1 MILLKAKAKAKTPKR
16 KEKGLL
22 KMASYHCQ
30 IQAINRKD
38 RSMIAVSAYI
48 NAKSYADDRTGMTF
62 DYSKKKGFLY
72 SYAYAI
78 DENNKRVKLDNQE
91 LWNKAEHAE
100 KRKDA
105 RVGREYIIAI
115 PHELMQKGKRKQGL
129 ECVMEYCDKIA
140 KRYGVAIEFAI
151 HDQDD
156 NNKNFHAHILT
167 TTRKAT
173 FKDSELVLTEKSY
186 LELSDKKLRQLGKKT
201 GKEQI
206 TSLRKL
212 NADVSNKHL
221 AKNGFDERVDHRTLD
236 AQGIDRLPKL
246 HLTRAE
252 MELEK
257 RGKKTK
263 KGDYNRLIAEQ
274 NAIRKELQEVEKQ
287 LSLYVSNSSIT
298 HESIFNDDDDDDLLV
313 QVTDNKEKDDNA
325 PIIFKTIKPTV
336 TPPKPQ
342 QTTPAP
348 TTPQP
353 QNNAN
358 NEAVERPAPITQ
370 QKEVIKNNEN
380 KAKEVLATKAP
391 TATAP
396 ASLDKPQAQ
405 AQPSPGLTAQKTPT
419 PPKAEPPK
427 QAKTAQQQPLQTKPT
442 PPQPPRPSIKQDR
455 AEDKAP
461 VKPTITQEPTQQQA
475 QEQQKPLT
483 AYDRPINDYYD
494 ILATHKRSFA
504 KQNDISTVKKL
515 YPSDDPIYLNF
526 QADKGSVSLNKGKQT
541 TDLHLEIY
549 RRFREVADKATS
561 EVKRTSEVIRNY
573 MSLSVNQFT
582 ARYNIELT
590 DSDRKDIESKD
601 RLLKIDDFKNNYV
614 EKPKPELT
622 PNNESALKGQ
632 NIKLN

>member
-1 MILLKAKAKAKTPKR
+1 
-16 KEKGLL
+16 
-22 KMASYHCQ
+22 MASYHCQ
-30 IQAINRKD
+30 IQAINRKE

-167 TTRKAT
+167 TTRKAS
-173 FKDSELVLTEKSY
+173 FENGELVLTEKSD

-221 AKNGFDERVDHRTLD
+221 AKNGFDERVDHRTLK
-236 AQGIDRLPKL
+236 AQGIDRLPQI
-246 HLTRAE
+246 HLSRAE

-342 QTTPAP
+342 KTAPAP
-348 TTPQP
+348 TTPP
-353 QNNAN
+353 KENNAK
-358 NEAVERPAPITQ
+358 NEAVERPAPI
-370 QKEVIKNNEN
+370 QKEVIKNNDN
-380 KAKEVLATKAP
+380 KAKEVVATKSPAP
-391 TATAP
+391 MP
-396 ASLDKPQAQ
+396 PQAQ
-405 AQPSPGLTAQKTPT
+405 AQPSPGTTTPPQKTPI
-419 PPKAEPPK
+419 AQPPK
-427 QAKTAQQQPLQTKPT
+427 QAERPQQQPLQTKPT
-442 PPQPPRPSIKQDR
+442 PPQPPRQQPQGR

-461 VKPTITQEPTQQQA
+461 VKPPIAIQEPPQPLA
-475 QEQQKPLT
+475 EEQKPLT
-483 AYDRPINDYYD
+483 AYDRPINQYYD
-494 ILATHKRSFA
+494 ILARHKRSFA

-515 YPSDDPIYLNF
+515 YPSDEPIYLNF
-526 QADKGSVSLNKGKQT
+526 QADKGSISLNKGKQK
-541 TDLHLEIY
+541 TDLHFEIY
-549 RRFREVADKATS
+549 KRFREVADKTTS
-561 EVKRTSEVIRNY
+561 EIKRTSELVKNY
-573 MSLSVNQFT
+573 MTLSVNQFV
-582 ARYNIELT
+582 ARYGIELT
-590 DSDRKDIESKD
+590 ANDKKDIESKD

-622 PNNESALKGQ
+622 PT
-632 NIKLN
+632 NIQEQPKPKLF

>member
-1 MILLKAKAKAKTPKR
+1 
-16 KEKGLL
+16 
-22 KMASYHCQ
+22 MASYHCQ
-30 IQAINRKD
+30 IQAINRKE

-48 NAKSYADDRTGMTF
+48 NAKSYTDDRTGMTF
-62 DYSKKKGFLY
+62 DYSNKSGVLY

-78 DENNKRVKLDNQE
+78 DENNKRVKVDNLE
-91 LWNKAEHAE
+91 LWNKAEQAE

-129 ECVMEYCDKIA
+129 DCVLEYCDRIA
-140 KRYGVAIEFAI
+140 KRYNVAIEFAI
-151 HDQDD
+151 HDQD
-156 NNKNFHAHILT
+156 NGNKNFHAHILT
-167 TTRKAT
+167 TTRKAI
-173 FKDSELVLTEKSY
+173 FANGELVLTEKSY

-298 HESIFNDDDDDDLLV
+298 HESIFDDDDDDDLLV

-348 TTPQP
+348 TTPRKE
-353 QNNAN
+353 NNAK
-358 NEAVERPAPITQ
+358 NEAVERPAPTVETPKQ
-370 QKEVIKNNEN
+370 PIKNNDN
-380 KAKEVLATKAP
+380 KAKEVLATKSPAP
-391 TATAP
+391 MP
-396 ASLDKPQAQ
+396 PQAQ
-405 AQPSPGLTAQKTPT
+405 AQPSPGATTQQPKNTPT

-427 QAKTAQQQPLQTKPT
+427 QAKTAQQQALQTKPT
-442 PPQPPRPSIKQDR
+442 PPTPPRPLKDDR

-461 VKPTITQEPTQQQA
+461 VKPPIATQEPPPP

-483 AYDRPINDYYD
+483 AYDRPINQYYD

-515 YPSDDPIYLNF
+515 YPSDSPIYLNF
-526 QADKGSVSLNKGKQT
+526 MNDKGSISLNKGKQK
-541 TDLHLEIY
+541 TDLHFEIY
-549 RRFREVADKATS
+549 KRFREVADKATS
-561 EVKRTSEVIRNY
+561 EIKRTSEVIRNY

-590 DSDRKDIESKD
+590 DADKKDIESKD

-614 EKPKPELT
+614 EKEKPQLT
-622 PNNESALKGQ
+622 PNESAKLKGQ
-632 NIKLN
+632 SIKLN

>member
-62 DYSKKKGFLY
+62 DYSKKNGFLY

-115 PHELMQKGKRKQGL
+115 PYELMQKGKRKQGL
-129 ECVMEYCDKIA
+129 ECVLEYCDKIA

-173 FKDSELVLTEKSY
+173 FKDSELVLTEKSD
-186 LELSDKKLRQLGKKT
+186 LELSDKKLRELGKKT

-206 TSLRKL
+206 ASLRKL

-221 AKNGFDERVDHRTLD
+221 AKNGFDERVDHRTLK
-236 AQGIDRLPKL
+236 AQGIDRLPQI
-246 HLTRAE
+246 HLSRAE

-263 KGDYNRLIAEQ
+263 RGDYNRLIAEQ

-298 HESIFNDDDDDDLLV
+298 HESIFNDDDDDDDLLV

-325 PIIFKTIKPTV
+325 PKIFKTVKPTV
-336 TPPKPQ
+336 TPPK
-342 QTTPAP
+342 
-348 TTPQP
+348 P

-358 NEAVERPAPITQ
+358 NEAVERPAPTVETPKQ
-370 QKEVIKNNEN
+370 PIKNNDN
-380 KAKEVLATKAP
+380 KAKEVLATKSPAP
-391 TATAP
+391 MP
-396 ASLDKPQAQ
+396 PQAQ
-405 AQPSPGLTAQKTPT
+405 AQPSPGAATQQPKNTPT
-419 PPKAEPPK
+419 PPIQEPPK
-427 QAKTAQQQPLQTKPT
+427 QAKTAQQQALQTKPT
-442 PPQPPRPSIKQDR
+442 PPTPPRPLKDDR
-455 AEDKAP
+455 VEDKAP
-461 VKPTITQEPTQQQA
+461 VKPPIATQEPPP
-475 QEQQKPLT
+475 QEQEQKPLT
-483 AYDRPINDYYD
+483 AYDRPINAYYD
-494 ILATHKRSFA
+494 ILATHKRTFA

-515 YPSDDPIYLNF
+515 YPSDSPIYLNF
-526 QADKGSVSLNKGKQT
+526 VNEKGSISLNKGKQK
-541 TDLHLEIY
+541 TDLHFEIY
-549 RRFREVADKATS
+549 KRFREVADKTTS
-561 EVKRTSEVIRNY
+561 EIKRTSELVKNY
-573 MSLSVNQFT
+573 MTLTVNQFT
-582 ARYNIELT
+582 ARYNIKLT
-590 DSDRKDIESKD
+590 DADKKDIESKD

-622 PNNESALKGQ
+622 PTAKPQEQPKPK
-632 NIKLN
+632 I

>member
-1 MILLKAKAKAKTPKR
+1 
-16 KEKGLL
+16 
-22 KMASYHCQ
+22 MASYHCQ
-30 IQAINRKD
+30 IQAINRKE

-167 TTRKAT
+167 TTRKAS
-173 FKDSELVLTEKSY
+173 FENGELVLTEKSD

-221 AKNGFDERVDHRTLD
+221 AKNGFDERVDHRTLK
-236 AQGIDRLPKL
+236 AQGIDRLPQI
-246 HLTRAE
+246 HLSRAE

-342 QTTPAP
+342 KTAPAP
-348 TTPQP
+348 TTPP
-353 QNNAN
+353 KENNAK
-358 NEAVERPAPITQ
+358 NEAVERPAPI
-370 QKEVIKNNEN
+370 QKEVIKNNDN
-380 KAKEVLATKAP
+380 KAKEVVATKSPAP
-391 TATAP
+391 MP
-396 ASLDKPQAQ
+396 PQAQ
-405 AQPSPGLTAQKTPT
+405 AQPSPGTTTPPQKTPI
-419 PPKAEPPK
+419 AQPPK
-427 QAKTAQQQPLQTKPT
+427 QAERPQQQPLQTKPT
-442 PPQPPRPSIKQDR
+442 PPQPPRQQPQGR

-461 VKPTITQEPTQQQA
+461 VKPPIAIQEPPQPLA
-475 QEQQKPLT
+475 EEQKPLT
-483 AYDRPINDYYD
+483 AYDRPINQYYD

-515 YPSDDPIYLNF
+515 YPSDEPIYLNF
-526 QADKGSVSLNKGKQT
+526 VNDKGSISLNKGKQK
-541 TDLHLEIY
+541 TDLHFEIY
-549 RRFREVADKATS
+549 KRFREVADKTTS
-561 EVKRTSEVIRNY
+561 EIKRTSELVKNY
-573 MSLSVNQFT
+573 MTLSVNQFVN
-582 ARYNIELT
+582 RYGIELT
-590 DSDRKDIESKD
+590 ANDKKDIESKD

-622 PNNESALKGQ
+622 PTNESALKGQ

>member
-1 MILLKAKAKAKTPKR
+1 
-16 KEKGLL
+16 
-22 KMASYHCQ
+22 MASYHCQ
-30 IQAINRKD
+30 IQAINRKE

-48 NAKSYADDRTGMTF
+48 NAKSYTDDRTGMTF
-62 DYSKKKGFLY
+62 DYSKKNGFLY

-140 KRYGVAIEFAI
+140 KHYGVAIEFAI

-167 TTRKAT
+167 TTRKAS
-173 FKDSELVLTEKSY
+173 FENGELVLTEKSD

-221 AKNGFDERVDHRTLD
+221 AKNGFDERVDHRTLK
-236 AQGIDRLPKL
+236 AQGIDRLPQI
-246 HLTRAE
+246 HLSRAE

-263 KGDYNRLIAEQ
+263 RGDYNRLIAEQ

-298 HESIFNDDDDDDLLV
+298 HESIFNDDDDDDDLLV

-342 QTTPAP
+342 KTAPAP
-348 TTPQP
+348 TTPP
-353 QNNAN
+353 KENNAK
-358 NEAVERPAPITQ
+358 NEAVERPAPTVETPKQ
-370 QKEVIKNNEN
+370 PIKNNDN

-391 TATAP
+391 TTP
-396 ASLDKPQAQ
+396 PPQ
-405 AQPSPGLTAQKTPT
+405 AQPSPGATTPPQKTPI
-419 PPKAEPPK
+419 AQPPK
-427 QAKTAQQQPLQTKPT
+427 QAERPQQQALQTKPT
-442 PPQPPRPSIKQDR
+442 PPQPQSR

-483 AYDRPINDYYD
+483 AYDRPINQYYD

-515 YPSDDPIYLNF
+515 YPSDSPIYLNF
-526 QADKGSVSLNKGKQT
+526 MNDKGSISLNKGKQT

-561 EVKRTSEVIRNY
+561 EIKRTSELVKNY
-573 MSLSVNQFT
+573 MTLSVNQFVN
-582 ARYNIELT
+582 RYGIELT
-590 DSDRKDIESKD
+590 ANDKKDIESKD

-614 EKPKPELT
+614 EKEKPQLT
-622 PNNESALKGQ
+622 PNESALKGQ

>member
-1 MILLKAKAKAKTPKR
+1 
-16 KEKGLL
+16 
-22 KMASYHCQ
+22 MASYHCQ

-167 TTRKAT
+167 TTRKAS
-173 FKDSELVLTEKSY
+173 FENGELVLTEKSD

-212 NADVSNKHL
+212 NADISNKHL
-221 AKNGFDERVDHRTLD
+221 AKNGFDERVDHRTLK
-236 AQGIDRLPKL
+236 AQGIDRLPQI
-246 HLTRAE
+246 HLSRAE

-298 HESIFNDDDDDDLLV
+298 HESIFNDDDDDDDLLV

-325 PIIFKTIKPTV
+325 PKIFKTVKPTV
-336 TPPKPQ
+336 TPPK
-342 QTTPAP
+342 
-348 TTPQP
+348 P

-358 NEAVERPAPITQ
+358 NEAVERPAPTVETPKQ
-370 QKEVIKNNEN
+370 PIKNNDN
-380 KAKEVLATKAP
+380 KAKEVLATKSPAP
-391 TATAP
+391 MP
-396 ASLDKPQAQ
+396 PQAQ
-405 AQPSPGLTAQKTPT
+405 AQPSPGATTQQPKNTPT

-442 PPQPPRPSIKQDR
+442 PPQPQPQSR
-455 AEDKAP
+455 AGDKAP
-461 VKPTITQEPTQQQA
+461 VKPPIATQEPPP
-475 QEQQKPLT
+475 QEQEQKPLT
-483 AYDRPINDYYD
+483 AYDRPINAYYD

-515 YPSDDPIYLNF
+515 YPSDSPIYLNF
-526 QADKGSVSLNKGKQT
+526 MNDKGSISLNKGKQK
-541 TDLHLEIY
+541 TDLHFEIY
-549 RRFREVADKATS
+549 KRFREVADKATS

-614 EKPKPELT
+614 EKEKPQLT
-622 PNNESALKGQ
+622 PTATNAQEQLKVQ
-632 NIKLN
+632 IIN

>member
-1 MILLKAKAKAKTPKR
+1 
-16 KEKGLL
+16 
-22 KMASYHCQ
+22 MASYHCQ

-48 NAKSYADDRTGMTF
+48 NAKSYTDDRTGMTF

-173 FKDSELVLTEKSY
+173 FKDSELVLTEKSD

-298 HESIFNDDDDDDLLV
+298 HESIFNDDDDDDDLLV

-342 QTTPAP
+342 KTAPAP
-348 TTPQP
+348 VAPVEN
-353 QNNAN
+353 NNAK
-358 NEAVERPAPITQ
+358 NEAVVSPAPI
-370 QKEVIKNNEN
+370 QKEVIKNNDN
-380 KAKEVLATKAP
+380 KAKEVVATKSPAP
-391 TATAP
+391 MP
-396 ASLDKPQAQ
+396 PQAQ
-405 AQPSPGLTAQKTPT
+405 AQPSPGAATQQPKNTPT
-419 PPKAEPPK
+419 PPIQEPPK
-427 QAKTAQQQPLQTKPT
+427 QAKTAQQKPLQPLQTKPT
-442 PPQPPRPSIKQDR
+442 PPRQQPQGR

-461 VKPTITQEPTQQQA
+461 VKPPIATQEPPQQA

-483 AYDRPINDYYD
+483 AYDRPINQYYD

-515 YPSDDPIYLNF
+515 YPSDSPIYLNYVNE
-526 QADKGSVSLNKGKQT
+526 KGNVSLNKGKQT

-549 RRFREVADKATS
+549 RRFREVADKTTS
-561 EVKRTSEVIRNY
+561 EIKRTSKLVKNY
-573 MSLSVNQFT
+573 MTLTVNQFT

-632 NIKLN
+632 NIKFI

>member
-1 MILLKAKAKAKTPKR
+1 
-16 KEKGLL
+16 
-22 KMASYHCQ
+22 MASYHCQ
-30 IQAINRKD
+30 IQAINRKE

-48 NAKSYADDRTGMTF
+48 NAKSYTDDRTGMTF

-115 PHELMQKGKRKQGL
+115 PHELMQKGKKKQGL
-129 ECVMEYCDKIA
+129 DCVFEYCDKIA

-173 FKDSELVLTEKSY
+173 FKDSELVLTEKSD
-186 LELSDKKLRQLGKKT
+186 LELSDKKLRELGKKT

-221 AKNGFDERVDHRTLD
+221 AKNGFDERVDHRTLK
-236 AQGIDRLPKL
+236 AQGIDRLPQI
-246 HLTRAE
+246 HLSRAE

-263 KGDYNRLIAEQ
+263 RGDYNRLIAEQ

-298 HESIFNDDDDDDLLV
+298 HESIFNDDDDDDDLLV

-325 PIIFKTIKPTV
+325 PKIFKTVKPTV

-342 QTTPAP
+342 KTAPAP
-348 TTPQP
+348 TTPP
-353 QNNAN
+353 KENNAK
-358 NEAVERPAPITQ
+358 NEAVERPAPI
-370 QKEVIKNNEN
+370 QKEVIKNNDN

-391 TATAP
+391 TTP
-396 ASLDKPQAQ
+396 PPQ
-405 AQPSPGLTAQKTPT
+405 AQPSPGTTTPPQKTPIAQ
-419 PPKAEPPK
+419 PLQQP
-427 QAKTAQQQPLQTKPT
+427 KTANREPLQTKPT
-442 PPQPPRPSIKQDR
+442 PPTPPRPTTQDR

-461 VKPTITQEPTQQQA
+461 VKPPIAIQEPPQPLA
-475 QEQQKPLT
+475 EEQQKPLT
-483 AYDRPINDYYD
+483 AYDRKVCDIYPFKATNAYYQPQTVPTIETLAEREQPIHLRFVNKQGREVDPNNRD
-494 ILATHKRSFA
+494 MLSLEKRIFDTFRTLTDKTTHKLKETHSF
-504 KQNDISTVKKL
+504 VK
-515 YPSDDPIYLNF
+515 DYLTMTMN
-526 QADKGSVSLNKGKQT
+526 
-541 TDLHLEIY
+541 E
-549 RRFREVADKATS
+549 
-561 EVKRTSEVIRNY
+561 
-573 MSLSVNQFT
+573 FT
-582 ARYNIELT
+582 ARYKLDLT
-590 DSDRKDIESKD
+590 QYDRNDIERKHN
-601 RLLKIDDFKNNYV
+601 KILENERYENIMNKPQLTPTATNAQQ
-614 EKPKPELT
+614 KPKP
-622 PNNESALKGQ
+622 S
-632 NIKLN
+632 I

>member
-1 MILLKAKAKAKTPKR
+1 
-16 KEKGLL
+16 
-22 KMASYHCQ
+22 MASYHCQ

-167 TTRKAT
+167 TTRKAS
-173 FKDSELVLTEKSY
+173 FENGELVLTEKSD

-212 NADVSNKHL
+212 NADISNKHL

-298 HESIFNDDDDDDLLV
+298 HESIFNDDDDDDDLLV

-325 PIIFKTIKPTV
+325 PKIFKTVKPTV

-342 QTTPAP
+342 KTAPAP
-348 TTPQP
+348 TTPP
-353 QNNAN
+353 KENNAK
-358 NEAVERPAPITQ
+358 NEAVERPAPI
-370 QKEVIKNNEN
+370 QKEVIKNNDN

-391 TATAP
+391 TTP
-396 ASLDKPQAQ
+396 PPQ
-405 AQPSPGLTAQKTPT
+405 AQPSPGTTTPPQKTPIAQ
-419 PPKAEPPK
+419 PLQQP
-427 QAKTAQQQPLQTKPT
+427 KTANREPLQTKPT
-442 PPQPPRPSIKQDR
+442 PPTPPRPTTQDR

-475 QEQQKPLT
+475 QEQAERPPIQLVEPIKATDRKVIDLFNFKCFAQYFYFKNMQMT
-483 AYDRPINDYYD
+483 ASNIKNHLANKLPIFFVAKHEQDR
-494 ILATHKRSFA
+494 LQR
-504 KQNDISTVKKL
+504 
-515 YPSDDPIYLNF
+515 
-526 QADKGSVSLNKGKQT
+526 
-541 TDLHLEIY
+541 EIEPNVRTQHQSKHE
-549 RRFREVADKATS
+549 RRFTS
-561 EVKRTSEVIRNY
+561 DLQQTIYDSLRYHCESKTTHEINQEHPLFKDYTSLKIGE
-573 MSLSVNQFT
+573 FT
-582 ARYNIELT
+582 AKYKLKLDD
-590 DSDRKDIESKD
+590 DSKADIES
-601 RLLKIDDFKNNYV
+601 RHQQLTEL
-614 EKPKPELT
+614 EKPKDKQEQAEQEKPQLT
-622 PNNESALKGQ
+622 PTATNAQQKPKP
-632 NIKLN
+632 KLF

>member
-1 MILLKAKAKAKTPKR
+1 MVLLKAKAKAKTPKR

-48 NAKSYADDRTGMTF
+48 NAKSYTDDRTGMTF
-62 DYSKKKGFLY
+62 DYSNKSGVLY

-78 DENNKRVKLDNQE
+78 DENNKRVKVDNLE
-91 LWNKAEHAE
+91 LWNKAEQAE

-129 ECVMEYCDKIA
+129 DCVLEYCDRIA
-140 KRYGVAIEFAI
+140 KRYNVAIEFAI
-151 HDQDD
+151 HDQD
-156 NNKNFHAHILT
+156 NGNKNFHAHILT
-167 TTRKAT
+167 TTRKAS
-173 FKDSELVLTEKSY
+173 FANGELVLTEKSY

-212 NADVSNKHL
+212 NADISNKHL

-298 HESIFNDDDDDDLLV
+298 HESIFNDYDDDDLLV
-313 QVTDNKEKDDNA
+313 EVTDNKEKDDNA

-348 TTPQP
+348 TTPRKE
-353 QNNAN
+353 NNAK
-358 NEAVERPAPITQ
+358 NEAVERPAPI
-370 QKEVIKNNEN
+370 QKEVIKNNDN

-391 TATAP
+391 TTP
-396 ASLDKPQAQ
+396 PPQ
-405 AQPSPGLTAQKTPT
+405 AQPSPGTTTPPQKTPI
-419 PPKAEPPK
+419 AQPPK
-427 QAKTAQQQPLQTKPT
+427 QAERPQQQPLQTKPT
-442 PPQPPRPSIKQDR
+442 PPQPPRQQPQGR

-461 VKPTITQEPTQQQA
+461 VKPPIATQEPPP

-515 YPSDDPIYLNF
+515 YPSDEPIYLNYVNE
-526 QADKGSVSLNKGKQT
+526 KGSISLNKGKQK
-541 TDLHLEIY
+541 TDLHFEIY
-549 RRFREVADKATS
+549 KRFREVADKATS
-561 EVKRTSEVIRNY
+561 EIKRTSEVIRNY

-590 DSDRKDIESKD
+590 DADKKDIESKD

-622 PNNESALKGQ
+622 PT
-632 NIKLN
+632 NIQEQPKPKLF

>member
-1 MILLKAKAKAKTPKR
+1 
-16 KEKGLL
+16 
-22 KMASYHCQ
+22 MASYHCQ

-167 TTRKAT
+167 TTRKAS
-173 FKDSELVLTEKSY
+173 FENGELVLTEKSD

-221 AKNGFDERVDHRTLD
+221 AKNGFDERVDHRTLK
-236 AQGIDRLPKL
+236 AQGIDRLPQI
-246 HLTRAE
+246 HLSRAE

-342 QTTPAP
+342 KTAPAP
-348 TTPQP
+348 TTPP
-353 QNNAN
+353 KENNAK
-358 NEAVERPAPITQ
+358 NEAVERPAPI
-370 QKEVIKNNEN
+370 QKEVIKNNDN
-380 KAKEVLATKAP
+380 KAKEVVATKSPAP
-391 TATAP
+391 MP
-396 ASLDKPQAQ
+396 PQAQ
-405 AQPSPGLTAQKTPT
+405 AQPSPGTTTPPQKTPI
-419 PPKAEPPK
+419 AQPPK
-427 QAKTAQQQPLQTKPT
+427 QAERPQQQPLQTKPT
-442 PPQPPRPSIKQDR
+442 PPQPPRPLKDDR

-461 VKPTITQEPTQQQA
+461 VKPPIATQEPPP
-475 QEQQKPLT
+475 QEQEQKPLT
-483 AYDRPINDYYD
+483 AYDRPINAYYD
-494 ILATHKRSFA
+494 ILATHKRTFA

-515 YPSDDPIYLNF
+515 YPSDSPIYLNF
-526 QADKGSVSLNKGKQT
+526 MNDKGSISLNKGKQK
-541 TDLHLEIY
+541 TDLHFEIY
-549 RRFREVADKATS
+549 KRFREVADKATS

-614 EKPKPELT
+614 EKEKPQLT
-622 PNNESALKGQ
+622 PTATNAQEQLKGQ

>member
-1 MILLKAKAKAKTPKR
+1 MVLLKAKAKAKTPKR

-30 IQAINRKD
+30 IQAINRKE

-48 NAKSYADDRTGMTF
+48 NAKSYTDDRTGMTF
-62 DYSKKKGFLY
+62 DYSNKSGVLY

-129 ECVMEYCDKIA
+129 ECVMEYCDRIA
-140 KRYGVAIEFAI
+140 KRYNVAIEFAI
-151 HDQDD
+151 HDQD
-156 NNKNFHAHILT
+156 NGNKNFHAHILT
-167 TTRKAT
+167 TTRKAS
-173 FKDSELVLTEKSY
+173 FANGELVLTEKSY

-298 HESIFNDDDDDDLLV
+298 HESIFNDDDDDDDDDLLV

-348 TTPQP
+348 TTPRKE
-353 QNNAN
+353 NNAK
-358 NEAVERPAPITQ
+358 NEAVERPAPTVETPKQ
-370 QKEVIKNNEN
+370 PIKNNEN

-391 TATAP
+391 TTP
-396 ASLDKPQAQ
+396 PPQ
-405 AQPSPGLTAQKTPT
+405 AQPSPGAATQQPKNTPT
-419 PPKAEPPK
+419 PPIQEPPK

-442 PPQPPRPSIKQDR
+442 PPQPPRPLKDDR

-461 VKPTITQEPTQQQA
+461 VKPPIATQEPPP

-483 AYDRPINDYYD
+483 AYDRPINQYYD

-515 YPSDDPIYLNF
+515 YPSDSPIYLNF
-526 QADKGSVSLNKGKQT
+526 MNDKGSISLNKGKQK
-541 TDLHLEIY
+541 TDLHFEIY
-549 RRFREVADKATS
+549 KRFREVADKATS
-561 EVKRTSEVIRNY
+561 EIKRTSEVIRNY
-573 MSLSVNQFT
+573 MTLTVNQFT

-614 EKPKPELT
+614 EKEKPQLT
-622 PNNESALKGQ
+622 PTITNTGQLKPK
-632 NIKLN
+632 I

>member
-1 MILLKAKAKAKTPKR
+1 
-16 KEKGLL
+16 
-22 KMASYHCQ
+22 MASYHCQ
-30 IQAINRKD
+30 IQAINRKE

-167 TTRKAT
+167 TTRKAS
-173 FKDSELVLTEKSY
+173 FENGELVLTEKSD

-221 AKNGFDERVDHRTLD
+221 AKNGFDERVDHRTLK
-236 AQGIDRLPKL
+236 AQGIDRLPQI
-246 HLTRAE
+246 HLSRAE

-342 QTTPAP
+342 KTAPAP
-348 TTPQP
+348 TTPP
-353 QNNAN
+353 KENNAK
-358 NEAVERPAPITQ
+358 NEAVERPAPI
-370 QKEVIKNNEN
+370 QKEVIKNNDN
-380 KAKEVLATKAP
+380 KAKEVVATKSPAP
-391 TATAP
+391 MP
-396 ASLDKPQAQ
+396 PQAQ
-405 AQPSPGLTAQKTPT
+405 AQPSPGTTTPPQKTPI
-419 PPKAEPPK
+419 AQPPK
-427 QAKTAQQQPLQTKPT
+427 QAERPQQQPLQTKPT
-442 PPQPPRPSIKQDR
+442 PPQPPRQQPQGR

-461 VKPTITQEPTQQQA
+461 VKPPIAIQEPPQPLA
-475 QEQQKPLT
+475 EEQKPLT
-483 AYDRPINDYYD
+483 AYDRPINQYYD

-515 YPSDDPIYLNF
+515 YPSDEPIYLNF
-526 QADKGSVSLNKGKQT
+526 QADKGSISLNKGKQK
-541 TDLHLEIY
+541 TDLHFEIY
-549 RRFREVADKATS
+549 KRFREVADKTTS
-561 EVKRTSEVIRNY
+561 EIKRTSELVKNY
-573 MSLSVNQFT
+573 MTLSVNQFV
-582 ARYNIELT
+582 ARYGIELT
-590 DSDRKDIESKD
+590 ANDKKDIESKD

-622 PNNESALKGQ
+622 PT
-632 NIKLN
+632 NIQEQPKPKLF

>member
-1 MILLKAKAKAKTPKR
+1 
-16 KEKGLL
+16 
-22 KMASYHCQ
+22 MASYHCQ

-38 RSMIAVSAYI
+38 RSMVAVSAYI
-48 NAKSYADDRTGMTF
+48 NAKSYTDDRTGMTF
-62 DYSKKKGFLY
+62 DYSKKNGVLY

-115 PHELMQKGKRKQGL
+115 PYELMQKGKRKQGL
-129 ECVMEYCDKIA
+129 ECVLEYCDRIA
-140 KRYGVAIEFAI
+140 KRYNVAIEFAI

-167 TTRKAT
+167 TTRKAS
-173 FKDSELVLTEKSY
+173 FANGELVLTEKSY

-298 HESIFNDDDDDDLLV
+298 HESIFNDDDDLLV

-325 PIIFKTIKPTV
+325 PKIFKTVKPTV

-342 QTTPAP
+342 KTAPAP
-348 TTPQP
+348 TTPP
-353 QNNAN
+353 KENNAK
-358 NEAVERPAPITQ
+358 NEAVERPAPI
-370 QKEVIKNNEN
+370 QKEVIKNNDN
-380 KAKEVLATKAP
+380 KAKEVVATK
-391 TATAP
+391 ATAP
-396 ASLDKPQAQ
+396 ALDKKPQAQ
-405 AQPSPGLTAQKTPT
+405 AQPSPGATTQQPKNTPT

-427 QAKTAQQQPLQTKPT
+427 QAKTAQQQALQTKPT
-442 PPQPPRPSIKQDR
+442 PPTPPRQQPQSR

-483 AYDRPINDYYD
+483 AYDRKVCDIYPFKATNAYYQPQTVPTIETLAEREQPIHLRFVNKQGREVDPNNRD
-494 ILATHKRSFA
+494 MLSLEKRIFDTFRTLTDKTTHKLKETHSF
-504 KQNDISTVKKL
+504 VK
-515 YPSDDPIYLNF
+515 DYLTMTMN
-526 QADKGSVSLNKGKQT
+526 
-541 TDLHLEIY
+541 E
-549 RRFREVADKATS
+549 
-561 EVKRTSEVIRNY
+561 
-573 MSLSVNQFT
+573 FT
-582 ARYNIELT
+582 ARYKLDLT
-590 DSDRKDIESKD
+590 QYDRNDIERKHN
-601 RLLKIDDFKNNYV
+601 KILENERYENIMNKPQLTPTAKPQ
-614 EKPKPELT
+614 EQPKPK
-622 PNNESALKGQ
+622 
-632 NIKLN
+632 I

>member
-1 MILLKAKAKAKTPKR
+1 MVLLKAKAKAKTPKR

-38 RSMIAVSAYI
+38 RSMVAVSAYI
-48 NAKSYADDRTGMTF
+48 NAKSYTDDRTGMTF
-62 DYSKKKGFLY
+62 DYSNKSGVLY

-78 DENNKRVKLDNQE
+78 DENNKRVKVDNLE
-91 LWNKAEHAE
+91 LWNKAEQAE

-129 ECVMEYCDKIA
+129 DCVLEYCDRIA
-140 KRYGVAIEFAI
+140 KRYNVAIEFAI
-151 HDQDD
+151 HDQD
-156 NNKNFHAHILT
+156 NGNKNFHAHILT
-167 TTRKAT
+167 TTRKAS
-173 FKDSELVLTEKSY
+173 FANGELVLTEKSY

-298 HESIFNDDDDDDLLV
+298 HESIFNDDDDDLLV

-342 QTTPAP
+342 KTAPAP
-348 TTPQP
+348 TTPP
-353 QNNAN
+353 KENNAK
-358 NEAVERPAPITQ
+358 NEAVERPAPTQ
-370 QKEVIKNNEN
+370 PSKPIVKNNDN
-380 KAKEVLATKAP
+380 KAKEVLAT
-391 TATAP
+391 AP
-396 ASLDKPQAQ
+396 ALDKKPQAQ
-405 AQPSPGLTAQKTPT
+405 AQPSPGTTTPPQKTPI
-419 PPKAEPPK
+419 AQPPK
-427 QAKTAQQQPLQTKPT
+427 QAERPQQQPLQTKPT
-442 PPQPPRPSIKQDR
+442 PPTPPRPTTQDR

-461 VKPTITQEPTQQQA
+461 VKPPIATQPQQPLA

-483 AYDRPINDYYD
+483 AYDRPINQYYD

-515 YPSDDPIYLNF
+515 YPSDSPIYLNF
-526 QADKGSVSLNKGKQT
+526 MNDKGSISLNKGKQK
-541 TDLHLEIY
+541 TDLHFEIY
-549 RRFREVADKATS
+549 KRFREVADKTTS
-561 EVKRTSEVIRNY
+561 EIKRTSELVKNY
-573 MSLSVNQFT
+573 MTLTVNQFT

-622 PNNESALKGQ
+622 PTNESALKGQ

>member
-1 MILLKAKAKAKTPKR
+1 
-16 KEKGLL
+16 
-22 KMASYHCQ
+22 MASYHCQ
-30 IQAINRKD
+30 IQAINRKE
-38 RSMIAVSAYI
+38 RSMIAVTAYI
-48 NAKSYADDRTGMTF
+48 NAKSYTDDRTGMTF

-78 DENNKRVKLDNQE
+78 DENNKRVKIDNLE
-91 LWNKAEHAE
+91 LWNKAENAE

-167 TTRKAT
+167 TTRKAS
-173 FKDSELVLTEKSY
+173 FKNGELVLTEKSD

-325 PIIFKTIKPTV
+325 PKIFKTVKPTV

-348 TTPQP
+348 TTPRKE
-353 QNNAN
+353 NNAK
-358 NEAVERPAPITQ
+358 NEAVERPAPTVETPKQ
-370 QKEVIKNNEN
+370 PIKNNEN

-391 TATAP
+391 TTP
-396 ASLDKPQAQ
+396 PPQ
-405 AQPSPGLTAQKTPT
+405 AQPSPGAATQQPKNTPT
-419 PPKAEPPK
+419 PPIQEPPK

-442 PPQPPRPSIKQDR
+442 PPQPPRPLKDDR

-461 VKPTITQEPTQQQA
+461 VKPPIATQEPPP

-483 AYDRPINDYYD
+483 AYDRPINQYYD

-515 YPSDDPIYLNF
+515 YPSDEPIYLNF
-526 QADKGSVSLNKGKQT
+526 QADKGSISLNKGKQK
-541 TDLHLEIY
+541 TDLHFEIY
-549 RRFREVADKATS
+549 KRFREVADKATS

-573 MSLSVNQFT
+573 MTLTVNQFT

-590 DSDRKDIESKD
+590 NADKKDIESKD

-614 EKPKPELT
+614 EKEKPQLT
-622 PNNESALKGQ
+622 PTNESALKGQ

>member
-1 MILLKAKAKAKTPKR
+1 MRQYVDFEEKILQSFNPRTRVGCDTVPTIETLAER
-16 KEKGLL
+16 
-22 KMASYHCQ
+22 
-30 IQAINRKD
+30 
-38 RSMIAVSAYI
+38 VSIHAPVWG
-48 NAKSYADDRTGMTF
+48 AT
-62 DYSKKKGFLY
+62 KKKGFLY

-167 TTRKAT
+167 TTRKAI
-173 FKDSELVLTEKSY
+173 FANGELVLTEKSY

-298 HESIFNDDDDDDLLV
+298 HESIFNDDDDDDDLLV

-342 QTTPAP
+342 KTAPAP
-348 TTPQP
+348 TTPP
-353 QNNAN
+353 KENNAK
-358 NEAVERPAPITQ
+358 NEAVERPAPTVETPKQ
-370 QKEVIKNNEN
+370 PIKNNDN

-391 TATAP
+391 TTP
-396 ASLDKPQAQ
+396 PPQ
-405 AQPSPGLTAQKTPT
+405 AQPSPGTTTPPQKTPIAQ
-419 PPKAEPPK
+419 PLQQP
-427 QAKTAQQQPLQTKPT
+427 KTANREPLQTKPT
-442 PPQPPRPSIKQDR
+442 TPTPPRNDR

-461 VKPTITQEPTQQQA
+461 VKPTITQEPPQPPQLA
-475 QEQQKPLT
+475 QEQKPLT

-515 YPSDDPIYLNF
+515 YPSDEPIYLNYVNE
-526 QADKGSVSLNKGKQT
+526 KGSISLNKGKQK
-541 TDLHLEIY
+541 TDLHFEIY
-549 RRFREVADKATS
+549 KRFREVADKATS
-561 EVKRTSEVIRNY
+561 EIKRTSEVIRNY
-573 MSLSVNQFT
+573 MTLTVNQFT

-590 DSDRKDIESKD
+590 DADKKDIESKD

-614 EKPKPELT
+614 EKEKPQLT
-622 PNNESALKGQ
+622 PSESVLKGQ

>member
-1 MILLKAKAKAKTPKR
+1 
-16 KEKGLL
+16 
-22 KMASYHCQ
+22 MASYHCQ
-30 IQAINRKD
+30 IQAINRKE

-48 NAKSYADDRTGMTF
+48 NAESYTDDRTGMTF

-167 TTRKAT
+167 TTRKAS
-173 FKDSELVLTEKSY
+173 FKNGELVLTEKSD
-186 LELSDKKLRQLGKKT
+186 LELSDKKLRELGKKT

-212 NADVSNKHL
+212 NADISNKHL
-221 AKNGFDERVDHRTLD
+221 AKNGFDERVDHRTLK
-236 AQGIDRLPKL
+236 AQGIDRLPQI
-246 HLTRAE
+246 HLSRAE

-298 HESIFNDDDDDDLLV
+298 HESIFNDDDDDDDLLV

-325 PIIFKTIKPTV
+325 PKIFKTVKPTV

-342 QTTPAP
+342 KTAPAP
-348 TTPQP
+348 VAPVEN
-353 QNNAN
+353 NNAK
-358 NEAVERPAPITQ
+358 NEAVERPAPTVETPKQPI
-370 QKEVIKNNEN
+370 NEN
-380 KAKEVLATKAP
+380 KAP

-396 ASLDKPQAQ
+396 ALDKKPQAQ
-405 AQPSPGLTAQKTPT
+405 LSPCLTTQNTPT

-427 QAKTAQQQPLQTKPT
+427 QAKTAQQQALQTKPT
-442 PPQPPRPSIKQDR
+442 PPTPPRPTTQDR

-483 AYDRPINDYYD
+483 AYDRPINQYYD

-515 YPSDDPIYLNF
+515 YPSDSHIYLNF
-526 QADKGSVSLNKGKQT
+526 MNDKGSISLNKGKQT

-561 EVKRTSEVIRNY
+561 EIKRTSELVKNY
-573 MSLSVNQFT
+573 MTLSVNQFVN
-582 ARYNIELT
+582 RYGIELT
-590 DSDRKDIESKD
+590 ANDKKDIESKD

-614 EKPKPELT
+614 EKEKPQLT
-622 PNNESALKGQ
+622 PNESALKGQ

>member
-1 MILLKAKAKAKTPKR
+1 
-16 KEKGLL
+16 
-22 KMASYHCQ
+22 MASYHCQ

-167 TTRKAT
+167 TTRKAS
-173 FKDSELVLTEKSY
+173 FENGELVLTEKSD

-212 NADVSNKHL
+212 NADISNKHL
-221 AKNGFDERVDHRTLD
+221 AKNGFDERVDHRTLK
-236 AQGIDRLPKL
+236 AQGIDRLPQI
-246 HLTRAE
+246 HLSRAE

-287 LSLYVSNSSIT
+287 LSLYVRNLCT
-298 HESIFNDDDDDDLLV
+298 
-313 QVTDNKEKDDNA
+313 NKH
-325 PIIFKTIKPTV
+325 
-336 TPPKPQ
+336 
-342 QTTPAP
+342 
-348 TTPQP
+348 
-353 QNNAN
+353 
-358 NEAVERPAPITQ
+358 
-370 QKEVIKNNEN
+370 
-380 KAKEVLATKAP
+380 TK
-391 TATAP
+391 
-396 ASLDKPQAQ
+396 
-405 AQPSPGLTAQKTPT
+405 
-419 PPKAEPPK
+419 
-427 QAKTAQQQPLQTKPT
+427 
-442 PPQPPRPSIKQDR
+442 
-455 AEDKAP
+455 
-461 VKPTITQEPTQQQA
+461 V
-475 QEQQKPLT
+475 
-483 AYDRPINDYYD
+483 
-494 ILATHKRSFA
+494 H
-504 KQNDISTVKKL
+504 
-515 YPSDDPIYLNF
+515 
-526 QADKGSVSLNKGKQT
+526 
-541 TDLHLEIY
+541 
-549 RRFREVADKATS
+549 
-561 EVKRTSEVIRNY
+561 
-573 MSLSVNQFT
+573 
-582 ARYNIELT
+582 
-590 DSDRKDIESKD
+590 
-601 RLLKIDDFKNNYV
+601 
-614 EKPKPELT
+614 
-622 PNNESALKGQ
+622 
-632 NIKLN
+632 

>member
-1 MILLKAKAKAKTPKR
+1 
-16 KEKGLL
+16 
-22 KMASYHCQ
+22 MASYHCQ

-173 FKDSELVLTEKSY
+173 FKDSELVLTEKSD

-221 AKNGFDERVDHRTLD
+221 AKNGFDERVDHRTLE
-236 AQGIDRLPKL
+236 AQGIDRLPQI
-246 HLTRAE
+246 HLSRAE

-263 KGDYNRLIAEQ
+263 RGDYNRLIAEQ

-298 HESIFNDDDDDDLLV
+298 HESIFNDDDDDDDDLLV

-325 PIIFKTIKPTV
+325 PKIFKTVKPTV

-342 QTTPAP
+342 KTAPAP
-348 TTPQP
+348 VAPVEN
-353 QNNAN
+353 NNAK
-358 NEAVERPAPITQ
+358 NEAVERPAPI
-370 QKEVIKNNEN
+370 QKEVIKNNDN
-380 KAKEVLATKAP
+380 KAKEVVATKAP
-391 TATAP
+391 TTP
-396 ASLDKPQAQ
+396 PPQ
-405 AQPSPGLTAQKTPT
+405 AQPSPGAATQQPKNTPT
-419 PPKAEPPK
+419 PPIQEPPK

-442 PPQPPRPSIKQDR
+442 PPQPPRPLKDDR

-461 VKPTITQEPTQQQA
+461 VKPPIATQEPPP

-483 AYDRPINDYYD
+483 AYDRPINQYYD

-515 YPSDDPIYLNF
+515 YPSDEPIYLNF
-526 QADKGSVSLNKGKQT
+526 ANDKGSISLNKGKQK
-541 TDLHLEIY
+541 TDLHFEIY
-549 RRFREVADKATS
+549 KRFREVADKTTS
-561 EVKRTSEVIRNY
+561 EIKRTSELVKNY
-573 MSLSVNQFT
+573 MTLSVNQFV
-582 ARYNIELT
+582 ARYGIELT
-590 DSDRKDIESKD
+590 ANDKKDIESKD

-614 EKPKPELT
+614 EKEKPQLT
-622 PNNESALKGQ
+622 PTTQPQEQLKGQ
-632 NIKLN
+632 SIKLN

>member
-1 MILLKAKAKAKTPKR
+1 
-16 KEKGLL
+16 
-22 KMASYHCQ
+22 MASYHCQ
-30 IQAINRKD
+30 IQAINRKE

-167 TTRKAT
+167 TTRKAS
-173 FKDSELVLTEKSY
+173 FENGELVLTEKSN

-221 AKNGFDERVDHRTLD
+221 AKNGFDERVDHRTLK
-236 AQGIDRLPKL
+236 AQGIDRLPQI
-246 HLTRAE
+246 HLSRAE

-342 QTTPAP
+342 KTAPAP
-348 TTPQP
+348 TTPP
-353 QNNAN
+353 KENNAK
-358 NEAVERPAPITQ
+358 NEAVERPAPI
-370 QKEVIKNNEN
+370 QKEVIKNNDN
-380 KAKEVLATKAP
+380 KAKEVVATKSPAP
-391 TATAP
+391 MP
-396 ASLDKPQAQ
+396 PQAQ
-405 AQPSPGLTAQKTPT
+405 AQPSPGTTTPPQKTPI
-419 PPKAEPPK
+419 AQPPK
-427 QAKTAQQQPLQTKPT
+427 QAERPQQQPLQTKPT
-442 PPQPPRPSIKQDR
+442 PPQPPRQQPQGR

-461 VKPTITQEPTQQQA
+461 VKPPIAIQEPPQPLA
-475 QEQQKPLT
+475 EEQKPLT
-483 AYDRPINDYYD
+483 AYDRPINQYYD

-515 YPSDDPIYLNF
+515 YPSDEPIYLNF
-526 QADKGSVSLNKGKQT
+526 QADKGSISLNKGKQK
-541 TDLHLEIY
+541 TDLHFEIY
-549 RRFREVADKATS
+549 KRFREVADKTTS
-561 EVKRTSEVIRNY
+561 EIKRTSELVKNY
-573 MSLSVNQFT
+573 MTLSVNQFV
-582 ARYNIELT
+582 ARYGIELT
-590 DSDRKDIESKD
+590 ANDKKDIESKD

-622 PNNESALKGQ
+622 PT
-632 NIKLN
+632 NIQEQPKPKLF

>member
-1 MILLKAKAKAKTPKR
+1 
-16 KEKGLL
+16 
-22 KMASYHCQ
+22 MASYHCQ
-30 IQAINRKD
+30 IQAINRKE

-167 TTRKAT
+167 TTRKAS
-173 FKDSELVLTEKSY
+173 FENGELVLTEKSD

-221 AKNGFDERVDHRTLD
+221 AKNGFDERVDHRTLK
-236 AQGIDRLPKL
+236 AQGIDRLPQI
-246 HLTRAE
+246 HLSRAE

-342 QTTPAP
+342 KTAPAP
-348 TTPQP
+348 TTPP
-353 QNNAN
+353 KENNAK
-358 NEAVERPAPITQ
+358 NEAVERPAPI
-370 QKEVIKNNEN
+370 QKEVIKNNDN
-380 KAKEVLATKAP
+380 KAKEVVATKSPAP
-391 TATAP
+391 MP
-396 ASLDKPQAQ
+396 PQAQ
-405 AQPSPGLTAQKTPT
+405 AQPSPGTTTPPQKTPI
-419 PPKAEPPK
+419 AQPPK
-427 QAKTAQQQPLQTKPT
+427 QAERPQQQPLQTKPT
-442 PPQPPRPSIKQDR
+442 PPQPPRQQPQGR

-461 VKPTITQEPTQQQA
+461 VKPPIAIQEPPQPLA
-475 QEQQKPLT
+475 EEQKPLT
-483 AYDRPINDYYD
+483 AYDRPINQYYD

-515 YPSDDPIYLNF
+515 YPSDEPIYLNF
-526 QADKGSVSLNKGKQT
+526 QADKGSISLNKGKQK
-541 TDLHLEIY
+541 TDLHFEIY
-549 RRFREVADKATS
+549 KRFREVADKTTS
-561 EVKRTSEVIRNY
+561 EIKRTSELVKNY
-573 MSLSVNQFT
+573 MTLSVNQFV
-582 ARYNIELT
+582 ARYGIELT
-590 DSDRKDIESKD
+590 ANDKKDIESKA

-622 PNNESALKGQ
+622 PT
-632 NIKLN
+632 NIQEQPKPKLF

>member
-1 MILLKAKAKAKTPKR
+1 
-16 KEKGLL
+16 
-22 KMASYHCQ
+22 MASYHCQ
-30 IQAINRKD
+30 IQAINRKE

-48 NAKSYADDRTGMTF
+48 NAKSYTDDRTGMTF
-62 DYSKKKGFLY
+62 DYSNKSGVLY

-78 DENNKRVKLDNQE
+78 DENNKRVKIDNLE
-91 LWNKAEHAE
+91 LWNKAEQAE

-115 PHELMQKGKRKQGL
+115 PHELMQEGKRKQGL
-129 ECVMEYCDKIA
+129 ECVLEYCDRIA
-140 KRYGVAIEFAI
+140 KRYNVAIEFAI
-151 HDQDD
+151 HDQD
-156 NNKNFHAHILT
+156 NGNKNFHAHILT

-173 FKDSELVLTEKSY
+173 FKDSELVLTEKSD

-298 HESIFNDDDDDDLLV
+298 HESIFNDDDDDDDLLV

-336 TPPKPQ
+336 KPPKPQ

-348 TTPQP
+348 TTPVEN
-353 QNNAN
+353 NNAK
-358 NEAVERPAPITQ
+358 NEAVERPAPTITP
-370 QKEVIKNNEN
+370 QKEVIKNNNN
-380 KAKEVLATKAP
+380 KAKEVLATKA
-391 TATAP
+391 TAP
-396 ASLDKPQAQ
+396 ALDKKPQAQ
-405 AQPSPGLTAQKTPT
+405 AQLSPGLTTQNTPT
-419 PPKAEPPK
+419 PPIQEPPK
-427 QAKTAQQQPLQTKPT
+427 QAKTANREPLQTKPT
-442 PPQPPRPSIKQDR
+442 TQTPPRNDR

-461 VKPTITQEPTQQQA
+461 VKPPIATEPPQQA

-483 AYDRPINDYYD
+483 AYDRPINQYYD

-515 YPSDDPIYLNF
+515 YPSDSPIYLNYVNE
-526 QADKGSVSLNKGKQT
+526 KGNVSLNKGKQT
-541 TDLHLEIY
+541 TDLHFEIY
-549 RRFREVADKATS
+549 KRFREVADKTTS
-561 EVKRTSEVIRNY
+561 EIKRTSELVKNY
-573 MSLSVNQFT
+573 MTLSVNQFVN
-582 ARYNIELT
+582 RYGIELT
-590 DSDRKDIESKD
+590 ANDKKDIESKD

-614 EKPKPELT
+614 EKEKPQLTPTNIQEQPKP
-622 PNNESALKGQ
+622 
-632 NIKLN
+632 KLF